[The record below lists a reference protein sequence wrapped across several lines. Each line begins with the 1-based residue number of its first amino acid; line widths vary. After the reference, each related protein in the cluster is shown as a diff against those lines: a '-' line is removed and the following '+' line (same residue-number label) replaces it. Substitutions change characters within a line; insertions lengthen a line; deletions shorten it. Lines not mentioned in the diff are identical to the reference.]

1 MRLATFPKNT
11 SFGSFLP
18 PIDFVLF
25 GPPLHLPFL
34 YVCSYSQAATIS
46 RQVVKSIIC
55 YSNSC
60 NTPEVCRLF
69 HSESVQSINCTLVIN
84 NCFHLVAVTNLQ
96 LFVIV
101 VILQRWTPWGR
112 KDPAIW
118 SSMFTWWNRSI
129 VLQNIHLHTR
139 YKGSHKKTVFLRSG
153 CRDFFKIDWHILTYF
168 IIV

>member
-25 GPPLHLPFL
+25 GPPLHSPFL

-69 HSESVQSINCTLVIN
+69 HSESTQSINCTLVN
-84 NCFHLVAVTNLQ
+84 NCSHL
-96 LFVIV
+96 
-101 VILQRWTPWGR
+101 R
-112 KDPAIW
+112 
-118 SSMFTWWNRSI
+118 
-129 VLQNIHLHTR
+129 R
-139 YKGSHKKTVFLRSG
+139 YKFTVVCYCSDSSEVNPMRQEGPSNLVKHVHLMKKNNSCAEYSPPYSL
-153 CRDFFKIDWHILTYF
+153 
-168 IIV
+168 